1 VDYIVG
7 FVQTDIFDSV
17 LFPFTEHFVNLLA
30 AFDLRCVESYNA
42 GGGFELEDSGKPVV
56 AFAWGSLTGF

>member
-1 VDYIVG
+1 VNNIVG

-17 LFPFTEHFVNLLA
+17 LFPFAEHLVNFLA

-42 GGGFELEDSGKPVV
+42 GSGFELEDSGKPVV
-56 AFAWGSLTGF
+56 AFAWGSLAGF